1 MIENP
6 YKLPFLIFD
15 FPDASGEAFRLYF
28 EKPRRVVVAR
38 SLCEVIPAL
47 EEVENEVNFGAVA
60 AGFIAYEAASAF
72 DPALKTPPPSKL
84 PLLWFGIF
92 DTPSPLPETT
102 DSTENYPLYWE
113 PNRTK
118 EEYRSNFLQI
128 KEALRAGESY
138 QVNYAMRLRSLFT
151 GDSLAFYERMRNNQ
165 SGSYSAYLD
174 IGKFKIL
181 SCSPELFFER
191 RGSRIETK
199 PMKGTIRRGRTPE
212 EDDKLREE
220 LSGSEKNRA
229 ENLMIVDLLRNDI
242 GRIAVTGS
250 VKVENLFRVETYP
263 TFHAMTSAISA
274 ELPEN
279 VSLIDILKALFP
291 CGSVTGAPK
300 ISTMRLIAELEE
312 EPRQVYCGAI
322 GLLTRERAV
331 FNVAIR
337 TALIDSESGIA
348 EYGAGGG
355 IVWDSQAEEEYEE
368 ALLKS
373 QALTLNRPN
382 FELTEAMLLRNGE
395 LMMPDRHLSRMQ
407 KSAQYFSFQYDE
419 NRANA
424 TLNGAL
430 QQVKAASCEA
440 EKSFKIRL
448 LLSKAGD
455 FRAEAIPLPTCPAT
469 EGDNRYA
476 LANYPVSSEDV
487 FLFHKTTHRK
497 VYAERAADFP
507 EVCDVL
513 LWNERGELTE
523 FTRGNLVLQLKG
535 ELWTPPVACGLLAG
549 TLREELLETGAI
561 RERVLHKSDLESAEE
576 VWFINSIRGWVRL
589 RRENEPRKNTIADT
603 GRG

>member
-1 MIENP
+1 MIEKP
-6 YKLPFLIFD
+6 YERPFLMFD
-15 FPDASGEAFRLYF
+15 FPDASGEASRLFF
-28 EKPRRVVVAR
+28 EKPRRLIIAN
-38 SLCEVIPAL
+38 LLEEVIPAL
-47 EEVENEVNFGAVA
+47 QEIEREVNSGAIA
-60 AGFIAYEAASAF
+60 AGFVAYEAASAF
-72 DPALKTPPPSKL
+72 DSALKTPPPSPL

-92 DTPSPLPETT
+92 DAPSPLPKKTA
-102 DSTENYPLYWE
+102 SIENYPLHWE
-113 PNRTK
+113 PNKTN

-128 KEALRAGESY
+128 KQALRAGESY
-138 QVNYAMRLRSLFT
+138 QVNYAMRLRSVFE
-151 GDSLAFYERMRNNQ
+151 GNSIAFYERMRNNQ
-165 SGSYSAYLD
+165 CGSYSAYLD
-174 IGKFKIL
+174 LGRFKIL

-199 PMKGTIRRGRTPE
+199 PMKGTIRRGRTLA

-220 LSGSEKNRA
+220 LLGSEKNRA

-250 VKVENLFRVETYP
+250 VKVEELFRIETYP

-279 VSLIDILKALFP
+279 VSIIDILQALFP

-300 ISTMRLIAELEE
+300 VSTMRLIAELEE

-322 GLLTRERAV
+322 GLLSRERAV

-355 IVWDSQAEEEYEE
+355 VVWDSQAGEEYEE

-373 QALTLNRPN
+373 QALTLNRPT
-382 FELTEAMLLRNGE
+382 FDLTEALLIRNGK

-407 KSAQYFSFQYDE
+407 QSAQYFSFEYDE
-419 NRANA
+419 KRANA

-430 QQVKAASCEA
+430 QQVKEKLNKMEA
-440 EKSFKIRL
+440 SFKIRL

-455 FRAEAIPLPTCPAT
+455 FRVETIPLSTLPVA
-469 EGDNRYA
+469 EVENRFA
-476 LANYPVSSEDV
+476 LAKHSVFSEDV
-487 FLFHKTTHRK
+487 FLYHKTTYRK

-507 EVCDVL
+507 EVYDVL

-523 FTRGNLVLQLKG
+523 FTRGNVVLKLNG
-535 ELWTPPVACGLLAG
+535 ELWTPPVWCGLLAG

-561 RERVLHKSDLESAEE
+561 RQRVLHKSDLELAQE
-576 VWFINSIRGWVRL
+576 VWFINSIRGWIRL
-589 RRENEPRKNTIADT
+589 N
-603 GRG
+603 